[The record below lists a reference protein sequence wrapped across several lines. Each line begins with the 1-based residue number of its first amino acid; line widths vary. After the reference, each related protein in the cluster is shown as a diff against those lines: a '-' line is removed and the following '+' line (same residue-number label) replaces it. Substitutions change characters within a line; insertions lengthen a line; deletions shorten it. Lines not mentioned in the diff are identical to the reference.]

1 VKLSADR
8 IFIKHPVMQEEK
20 FYIIAAGGYLTK
32 PVVEEVIVKE
42 SEMEEDEF
50 EDFEDYR
57 NYVLEDAAS
66 EYEQE
71 FAKTIILTEAQAKE
85 VGVHLTK

>member
-1 VKLSADR
+1 
-8 IFIKHPVMQEEK
+8 MQEKK

-32 PVVEEVIVKE
+32 PIVEEVIIKE

-50 EDFEDYR
+50 EDFEEYQ
-57 NYVLEDAAS
+57 NYVLEDSTS

-71 FAKTIILTEAQAKE
+71 FAKTVILTEAQAKE
-85 VGVHLTK
+85 VGVHLAK